1 MRLKNEVKC
10 LGNEKKRNENSV
22 VELKDLVSFL
32 GGEIEDLEQTV
43 KKLIIK
49 CDKYEDID
57 TVIENLESKV
67 NDMIHRKQDL
77 DKITREI

>member
-1 MRLKNEVKC
+1 MRLKNEVKR